1 MKKLL
6 GVTVLLALFIAL
18 VPVHANAAFR
28 GVWDPLTNGGPFQTG
43 LANGCEQP
51 SFRNANVGANGAYAL
66 AERWYS
72 FSTRSTVVGHE
83 TVRSI
88 WLARNS
94 AQVGFAVVDILDA
107 RRPLLDDPASLISYL
122 DPAWSPNG
130 KYLAY
135 VQSDGTLTSSSIYIQ
150 EYMVSTTSSV
160 AATAVGSPL
169 LVVAA
174 APGVINRSPDWKP
187 TGADS
192 TGMAL
197 CYASNAAGPS
207 FDIWTVAVDPVAH
220 TVGVPARATTLD
232 TKGEI
237 NPSWG
242 PGNQIAY
249 ATNKFGRN
257 VIEIIDMDDMSVRLA
272 ETNFASVSHNNPSW
286 TSDGASI
293 LYDAP
298 QGEDV
303 NQNTDIWKLDL
314 TTQAKCDIFF
324 DFRGDADPDVSAQ
337 TNTTPDGINYNVF
350 LTSTQGAGFGL
361 CVWRGNPL
369 ACAPPLQLGVNI
381 SPTTLNLSSSG
392 QNFTVTLTSPPETQ
406 AVGIVAAVDLD
417 EVGNGIPA
425 GFEGIKN
432 RNTTIVSPTFL
443 GTKLADSEANGS
455 PFGGPI
461 YNRSNGS
468 NLSVDMTFGR
478 KPIAAKL
485 AALGI
490 VNQTIFCPVTAY
502 SSLRGRQLVG
512 TGLLHVSSNNAAG
525 QVIRMEQNSPNPFNP
540 VTKIRFAVAKPGF
553 VNVRIY
559 NVRGELVKTVASGN
573 YPTGS
578 HEATWDGSTRSGA
591 KAATGIYF
599 AKASVGDGK
608 GGEITSDFVKMVMV
622 K

>member
-51 SFRNANVGANGAYAL
+51 SLRHANVGANGAYAKV
-66 AERWYS
+66 ERWYS
-72 FSTRSTVVGHE
+72 FSTRSTVVGSE

-107 RRPLLDDPASLISYL
+107 RRPLLDDPAAIVSYL

-135 VQSDGTLTSSSIYIQ
+135 VQSDGTLTTSAIYVQ
-150 EYMVSTTSSV
+150 EYNISTTSSV

-169 LVVAA
+169 LVVPAA
-174 APGVINRSPDWKP
+174 VGVINRSPDWKP
-187 TGADS
+187 DGT
-192 TGMAL
+192 AL
-197 CYASNAAGPS
+197 CYASTAAGPS
-207 FDIWTVAVDPVAH
+207 FDIWTVSVDVPTS
-220 TVGVPARATTLD
+220 TVGVLTRVTSVD
-232 TKGEI
+232 TKAEI
-237 NPSWG
+237 NPSFG

-257 VIEIIDMDDMSVRLA
+257 VIEIIDLDDMSIGLA
-272 ETNFASVSHNNPSW
+272 EPNFASVSHNNPSW
-286 TSDGASI
+286 SSDGASI
-293 LYDAP
+293 YYDAP
-298 QGEDV
+298 QSEDI

-314 TTQAKCDIFF
+314 ASQAKCDLFF
-324 DFRGDADPDVSAQ
+324 DFRGDADPDVSSE
-337 TNTTPDGINYNVF
+337 TNTTVDGIPYNT
-350 LTSTQGAGFGL
+350 LLISSQGGGFGL

-369 ACAPPLQLGVNI
+369 GCVPPLQLGVAI
-381 SPTTLNLSSSG
+381 SPTTLNLGSNG
-392 QNFTVTLTSPPETQ
+392 NNFTVTLTSTPETRAAKVE
-406 AVGIVAAVDLD
+406 AVLD
-417 EVGNGIPA
+417 GDDRGLVGIPA

-432 RNTTIVSPTFL
+432 RNTTIASPTFL
-443 GTKLADSEANGS
+443 GFKLADSDVNGS
-455 PFGGPI
+455 PFGGPAD
-461 YNRSNGS
+461 NFLNGS
-468 NLSVDMTFGR
+468 TYSVNLSYGR
-478 KPIAAKL
+478 RAIEAKL
-485 AALGI
+485 AALNI

-502 SSLRGRQLVG
+502 STLRGRQLQGV
-512 TGLLHVSSNNAAG
+512 GLLHVSGNNAAG

-559 NVRGELVKTVASGN
+559 NVRGELVKTIASGN

-591 KAATGIYF
+591 KAATGVYF

-608 GGEITSDFVKMVMV
+608 GGEITSDVVKMVMA